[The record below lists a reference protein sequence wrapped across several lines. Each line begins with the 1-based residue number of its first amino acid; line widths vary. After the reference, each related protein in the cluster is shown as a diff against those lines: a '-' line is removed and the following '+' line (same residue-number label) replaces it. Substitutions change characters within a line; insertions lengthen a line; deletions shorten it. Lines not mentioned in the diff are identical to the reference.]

1 MILLSVIA
9 QLGVYYTSIALYNL
23 VCNMQ
28 KENTRVQAPILQQL
42 ILYKVHLYAIA
53 LSKAH
58 LNYTMVHSTN
68 TNDML
73 LYKLH

>member
-1 MILLSVIA
+1 M
-9 QLGVYYTSIALYNL
+9 QNETS
-23 VCNMQ
+23 
-28 KENTRVQAPILQQL
+28 VQAPILQQL
-42 ILYKVHLYAIA
+42 ILYTVHLYAIA